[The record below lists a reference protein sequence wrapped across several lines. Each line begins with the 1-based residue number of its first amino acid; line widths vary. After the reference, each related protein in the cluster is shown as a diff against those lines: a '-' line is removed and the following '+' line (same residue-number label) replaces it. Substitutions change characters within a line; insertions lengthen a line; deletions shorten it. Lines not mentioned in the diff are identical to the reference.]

1 MIPESD
7 LMIASIAKNNS
18 LILVTRDKKHF
29 DNLGI
34 KVEQW

>member
-1 MIPESD
+1 
-7 LMIASIAKNNS
+7 MIASIIKANNF
-18 LILVTRDKKHF
+18 ILVTRDKKHF